1 MTKLLYYS
9 VFQTYTPPPPPH
21 GAPYKRFRRRTCRRH
36 GGGEDGPAG
45 TEYTEYTGTGSAT
58 GRRCAP
64 ACREVDAVRRRLA
77 FPAPTEP
84 TRDVTN
90 QSLRDSNLL
99 ACSCTGLIAL
109 ALGSDVH
116 LWNSETQSLEG
127 HTHPGPDSPT
137 HTQPGRACWPRRAV
151 SSLCW
156 SSDGR
161 VLSIGTRQ
169 GQIQLWD
176 VETARAVGCLWSHL
190 SVVSAL
196 SWKQN
201 ILSSGSVLGHIHHH
215 DPRAPKPLVGAAV
228 QQGSVCSLQWSPGED
243 RLASGSKDG
252 RLSIWEGDFAACKLA
267 KLQRQPLVTMKQPS
281 AVKAMGWCPWQ
292 RHVIATGGGWR
303 DGELRIWDTQTAS
316 CVNSY
321 PTSSQI
327 CSLLWVEERR
337 VLVCGHGLPH
347 HNISCWAAEH
357 PDSLGKSHRLEGH
370 TDRVLHLALSPGSA
384 SRLFSAGADDCVHV
398 WTL

>member
-1 MTKLLYYS
+1 MNVPRQQQYQQKNTTS
-9 VFQTYTPPPPPH
+9 PS
-21 GAPYKRFRRRTCRRH
+21 RR
-36 GGGEDGPAG
+36 
-45 TEYTEYTGTGSAT
+45 S
-58 GRRCAP
+58 
-64 ACREVDAVRRRLA
+64 
-77 FPAPTEP
+77 
-84 TRDVTN
+84 
-90 QSLRDSNLL
+90 DSNLL

-169 GQIQLWD
+169 GQIQRQLERWG
-176 VETARAVGCLWSHL
+176 VCLWSHL

-201 ILSSGSVLGHIHHH
+201 ILSSGSILGHIHHH

-252 RLSIWEGDFAACKLA
+252 RLSIWDGDFAACKLA

-281 AVKAMGWCPWQ
+281 AVK
-292 RHVIATGGGWR
+292 
-303 DGELRIWDTQTAS
+303 
-316 CVNSY
+316 
-321 PTSSQI
+321 I

-357 PDSLGKSHRLEGH
+357 PDSLGKSHQLE
-370 TDRVLHLALSPGSA
+370 TLLPG
-384 SRLFSAGADDCVHV
+384 FSLPEQTTVFTSGPCRPPLDTQPFSSGD
-398 WTL
+398 LI